1 MEISVELQRYM
12 GSNGIRGEVQSQALQ
27 MMEDLLGAGFHT
39 VDAFPMWLSY
49 DSAKGERVFADCFFD
64 PGKCRLLWKGIGSEE
79 TEKVVL
85 DICCGLVI
93 EGCFPLPYSV

>member
-27 MMEDLLGAGFHT
+27 MMEDLLGAGFHLI
-39 VDAFPMWLSY
+39 DAFPMWVSY

-64 PGKCRLLWKGIGSEE
+64 PGKCRLLWKDIGSEE
-79 TEKVVL
+79 MEKGVL
-85 DICCGLVI
+85 DIWSGLGI
-93 EGCFPLPYSV
+93 EGYFPFPYSV

>member
-1 MEISVELQRYM
+1 MEISVELQRYI

-39 VDAFPMWLSY
+39 IDAFPMWVSY

-64 PGKCRLLWKGIGSEE
+64 PGKCRLLWKDIGSEE
-79 TEKVVL
+79 TEKAVL
-85 DICCGLVI
+85 DICSGLGI
-93 EGCFPLPYSV
+93 EGYFPFPYSV